1 MRSTM
6 PLFGEATASVSGATQ
21 PSKVDSASCSECN
34 ASAAYASSG
43 RRIRA
48 RLKSRRASV
57 HRPLMQL
64 PFQFGDVGQRRCV
77 LAWLCLVVS
86 QPSAIAVV
94 FVTLPPRSLTNLVG
108 TSDCASSYRRRWRRF
123 SFGPSST
130 ILSIWTKESPQA
142 YARPSRPKQLQSSW
156 RSEAAPGGL
165 LFFVLDARAT
175 RTTGAITKACIV
187 MLPTLT
193 MPPIKNWISMII
205 PCEIAGCPH
214 ARLKLAGRI
223 EKREGLP

>member
-1 MRSTM
+1 MRSSM

-108 TSDCASSYRRRWRRF
+108 TQIVLPHIGEGGVDFPLVLAQPSCRYGPKNHLKRMRGHQDRNSCNRRGDQKQHRVVYCFSYLMPAPRAPP
-123 SFGPSST
+123 GPS
-130 ILSIWTKESPQA
+130 
-142 YARPSRPKQLQSSW
+142 PK
-156 RSEAAPGGL
+156 
-165 LFFVLDARAT
+165 
-175 RTTGAITKACIV
+175 
-187 MLPTLT
+187 
-193 MPPIKNWISMII
+193 
-205 PCEIAGCPH
+205 H
-214 ARLKLAGRI
+214 AL
-223 EKREGLP
+223 